1 MAIAQMIC
9 FVTPDAPAQVPPS
22 VARRID
28 EMCTHIGRIHFATL
42 ALLPPVPGAQAGQAG
57 EGPSLMLEIVVD
69 EDLLPADLVDLMIE
83 TAFAPLWQLYKANWQ
98 GPEEADPGT
107 KRTWLRAFLIRY
119 AYVADGGFVGARD
132 RSVAQVQAEHRL
144 FRAARE
150 HLQSMP
156 SDKRPRDAGSLGEH
170 MARWARENGFAWV
183 ADPAPRSRW
192 RKGPD
197 FGLGGVIALSVKL
210 VVPVLAALGFLYAL
224 GWATLLSAQALH
236 GLGLSMPR
244 ELSAA
249 VVLAAFTILLAL
261 LPLLGALLTGG
272 GIVALGL
279 LFFIYSIVAVWI
291 LAAGTYK
298 AVDAASLLWPTC
310 SVNQGL
316 LGLFGVLAF
325 AVSAAF
331 VALVPVL
338 FKLRAP
344 PFFPM
349 ALTGALMLI
358 ALGLGWVFSR
368 WMFGAMEAHVQ
379 CKAQPWTLVKDAA
392 PLASFAWNVAAL
404 LAVVGVCAFIL
415 VLATRWAPALLR
427 QADRLDRP
435 GPLPPLPAHQV
446 HQSIQECEARL
457 TDRTSHMISL
467 TEIRRPYFFYRNVL
481 RFWLWFFSVLGNYVF
496 TEGVLGSAHGIKF
509 GHWHIVGKG
518 RRLLFCSNFD
528 SAFGGYL
535 DEFIQGAT
543 EGVNLIWRNS
553 ELLVRPAA
561 CEGQPAVKLARSF
574 PPTHLGLYRGCKAE
588 QVFKAYTRASMLPH
602 LHRFEAYCLS
612 NQDIERATRLREAL
626 RGTRTALKDDQIARA
641 LES

>member
-9 FVTPDAPAQVPPS
+9 FVTPDAPARIPPS
-22 VARRID
+22 VTRRID
-28 EMCTHIGRIHFATL
+28 GMCTRIGRIHFATL
-42 ALLPPVPGAQAGQAG
+42 ALLPPEPGAKTG
-57 EGPSLMLEIVVD
+57 EEAAPLMLELVVD
-69 EDLLPADLVDLMIE
+69 EDLLLPDLVDLMIE
-83 TAFAPLWQLYKANWQ
+83 SAFAPLWQLYKSSWQ
-98 GPEEADPGT
+98 GPGHADPGT
-107 KRTWLRAFLIRY
+107 KKTWLRAFLIRH

-132 RSVAQVQAEHRL
+132 RSVAQVQAESRL
-144 FRAARE
+144 FRAARN
-150 HLQSMP
+150 HLHALP
-156 SDKRPRDAGSLGEH
+156 AAERPRDARELGEH
-170 MARWARENGFAWV
+170 MVRWAREHGFAWV

-197 FGLGGVIALSVKL
+197 FGLAGVLALSARL

-224 GWATLLSAQALH
+224 GWATLLSAETLH
-236 GLGLSMPR
+236 GLGLALPR

-249 VVLAAFTILLAL
+249 VVLASITILLAL

-272 GIVALGL
+272 GIVAMGM
-279 LFFIYSIVAVWI
+279 LFFIYTAVAVWI
-291 LAAGTYK
+291 LASGTYK
-298 AVDAASLLWPTC
+298 AVGAASLLWPTC

-316 LGLFGVLAF
+316 LGASGVLAF
-325 AVSAAF
+325 VASAAF

-344 PFFPM
+344 PFFPVT
-349 ALTGALMLI
+349 AVGVLMLL
-358 ALGLGWVFSR
+358 ALGVGWFFSR
-368 WMFGAMEAHVQ
+368 VMFGAMAAHVP
-379 CKAQPWTLVKDAA
+379 CKAQPWVLLEDIA
-392 PLASFAWNVAAL
+392 PSASLAWGGAAL
-404 LAVVGVCAFIL
+404 LSVAGVCAFIL
-415 VLATRWAPALLR
+415 VFATRWAPALLR
-427 QADRLDRP
+427 QSDKLGKP

-446 HQSIQECEARL
+446 HPSIQECEARL

-467 TEIRRPYFFYRNVL
+467 TEIRRPYLLYRNVL
-481 RFWLWFFSVLGNYVF
+481 RLWLWFFSVLGHYVF
-496 TEGVLGSAHGIKF
+496 TEGVLGRAHGIKF
-509 GHWHIVGKG
+509 GHWHIVGGG

-543 EGVNLIWRNS
+543 EGVNLIWRNT
-553 ELLVRPAA
+553 ELLARPAA
-561 CEGQPAVKLARSF
+561 ADDQPGVELARSF
-574 PPTHLGLYRGCKAE
+574 PPTCLGLYRGCKAE

>member
-9 FVTPDAPAQVPPS
+9 FVTPAAPAQVVPS
-22 VARRID
+22 VTRRID
-28 EMCTHIGRIHFATL
+28 AMCERIGRIHFATL
-42 ALLPPVPGAQAGQAG
+42 ALLPPAPQAPAG
-57 EGPSLMLEIVVD
+57 EAASLMLEIVVD
-69 EDLLPADLVDLMIE
+69 EDLLLLDLVDLMIE
-83 TAFAPLWQLYKANWQ
+83 GAFAPLWQLYKSSWQ
-98 GPEEADPGT
+98 GPDGADPGT
-107 KRTWLRAFLIRY
+107 KKTWLRAFLIRY

-132 RSVAQVQAEHRL
+132 RSVAQVLAESRL
-144 FRAARE
+144 FRAARS
-150 HLQSMP
+150 HVQALP
-156 SDKRPRDAGSLGEH
+156 AADRPRDARELGER
-170 MARWARENGFAWV
+170 MARWAREHGFAWV

-197 FGLGGVIALSVKL
+197 FGLLDLLALSARL
-210 VVPVLAALGFLYAL
+210 VVPVLAALGFFYAL
-224 GWATLLSAQALH
+224 GWATLLAADTLH
-236 GLGLSMPR
+236 GLGVALPR
-244 ELSAA
+244 ELPTA
-249 VVLAAFTILLAL
+249 VLLASITILLAL

-272 GIVALGL
+272 GIVAMGV
-279 LFFIYSIVAVWI
+279 LFFIYSAVAVWI
-291 LAAGTYK
+291 LASGTYK
-298 AVDAASLLWPTC
+298 AFGAASLLWPTC

-316 LGLFGVLAF
+316 LGVFGVLAF
-325 AVSAAF
+325 AASAAF

-344 PFFPM
+344 PFFPV
-349 ALTGALMLI
+349 AAVGLLMLL
-358 ALGLGWVFSR
+358 ALCVGWLCSR
-368 WMFGAMEAHVQ
+368 VMFGAMEAHIP
-379 CKAQPWTLVKDAA
+379 CKAQAWTLVEGAS
-392 PLASFAWNVAAL
+392 LATSLAWGGVAFL
-404 LAVVGVCAFIL
+404 SVTGVCAFIL
-415 VLATRWAPALLR
+415 VFATRWAPALLR
-427 QADRLDRP
+427 QADKLGKP

-446 HQSIQECEARL
+446 HPSIQECEARL

-467 TEIRRPYFFYRNVL
+467 TEIRRPYFVYRNVL
-481 RFWLWFFSVLGNYVF
+481 RLWLWFFSVLGHYVF
-496 TEGVLGSAHGIKF
+496 TEGVLGRARGIKF
-509 GHWHIVGKG
+509 GHWHIVGGG

-553 ELLVRPAA
+553 ELLPRAA
-561 CEGQPAVKLARSF
+561 AREDQPGIELARSF
-574 PPTHLGLYRGCKAE
+574 PPTCLGLYRGCKAE